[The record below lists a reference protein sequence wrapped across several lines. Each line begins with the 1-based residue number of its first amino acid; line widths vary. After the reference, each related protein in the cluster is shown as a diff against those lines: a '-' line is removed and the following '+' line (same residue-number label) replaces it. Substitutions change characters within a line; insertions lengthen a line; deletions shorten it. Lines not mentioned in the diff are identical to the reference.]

1 MAPNA
6 AVAPIGNRL
15 LSNLSRANL
24 ARVRPLL
31 LSVDLVSGQILHAPG
46 EVIDYIYFPIQAMVA
61 MIAQEV
67 DGPAVEVG
75 LIGREGLVGGWTLLD
90 PQAVAFRRAV
100 VQFPG
105 TAWRMSL
112 PAFRQVV
119 DRIPTLRVCC
129 LLHLRAL
136 NVQVTQT
143 AVCNARHTLVE
154 RCARWL
160 LLAHDRVDGDE
171 LPLTQESLSNMLA
184 VRRSGVT
191 VAASILQAGDL
202 ISYTRGRVLIR
213 DRAGLE
219 RAACSCYRIVTVE
232 TKRLLSQLRYNKG

>member
-1 MAPNA
+1 M
-6 AVAPIGNRL
+6 
-15 LSNLSRANL
+15 
-24 ARVRPLL
+24 RPLL
-31 LSVDLVSGQILHAPG
+31 QSVDLVSGQVLHAPG
-46 EVIDYIYFPIQAMVA
+46 EAIDHIYFPIQAMAA

-67 DGPAVEVG
+67 DSLAVEVG

-100 VQFPG
+100 VQVPG

-119 DRIPTLRVCC
+119 KRIPTLQVCC
-129 LLHLRAL
+129 LLHVRAL
-136 NVQVTQT
+136 KVQVTQT

-171 LPLTQESLSNMLA
+171 MPLTQEILANMLA

-191 VAASILQAGDL
+191 AAASILQAGGL
-202 ISYTRGRVLIR
+202 ISYTRGKVLIR

-219 RAACSCYRIVTVE
+219 GAACSCYRIVTVE
-232 TKRLLSQLRYNKG
+232 TERLLSQLQL